1 MLLVKASAKPS
12 TIQGIGL
19 FADERIPKGTI
30 IWKFDPR
37 FDLVFDPGEVEKF
50 PELQRQLFDTYSYVD
65 KNTGKYIYSIDD
77 SRFENHSSVHDN
89 VDSTSDVDI
98 AKRDIEIGEELL
110 SNYRT
115 FDAEEAVSNEA
126 YLNT

>member
-19 FADERIPKGTI
+19 FADERIPKGTM

-50 PELQRQLFDTYSYVD
+50 PELQRQLFDTYSYID

-77 SRFENHSSVHDN
+77 SRFENHSSVNDN
-89 VDSTSDVDI
+89 VDSTSDVDR
-98 AKRDIEIGEELL
+98 AKRDIEIGEELIA
-110 SNYRT
+110 NYRT
-115 FDAEEAVSNEA
+115 FYAYDATSTEE